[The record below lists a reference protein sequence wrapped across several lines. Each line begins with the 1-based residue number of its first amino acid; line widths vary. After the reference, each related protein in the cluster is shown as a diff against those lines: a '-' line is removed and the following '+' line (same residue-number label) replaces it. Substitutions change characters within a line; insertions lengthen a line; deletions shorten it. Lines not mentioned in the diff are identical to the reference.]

1 MQRNRQC
8 WRSTPLFVVVA
19 LASVPE
25 VARAQVTVDELQREL
40 ASLRREMQQLRAEVE
55 SLKSG
60 TSPGV
65 AGAHIVDGSV
75 QQEPVLPPPL
85 HPDDTDQRAR
95 APQVPP
101 DMMAEQIAELARVK
115 VESGSK
121 MPVRLFGTLH
131 ASAFFNSGE
140 ANWLDNPNIV
150 APRPQNEPTG
160 SFSMGLRQTRLG
172 LAVDGPTLSGMRTS
186 GQVVADFFG
195 GIPGF
200 QTGQTIPLPRLLVAF
215 ARLETGRT
223 AIEIGQDHV
232 VLAPRDPTSLAAFA
246 FPSLFRSGNLYL
258 RAPQIRVEQAIG
270 AKVRATGALIAP
282 IGGDVPGED
291 YRFVPPALPG
301 ERSRRPAF
309 EARVAVDSTT
319 DADAARRAGV
329 ALSGHY
335 GSERRATGIAN
346 AWAAAVDFG
355 ARRDWIG
362 VAGELFSGRNVDAF
376 GGATGLD
383 ARAAGGWGELQLFAS
398 SRLTFNGGI
407 GIDDLRDL
415 PATAIL
421 RRRNRSA
428 YGNVIVSLSPE
439 VQGSFEYRWLGT
451 LPGTG
456 SERANHHF
464 DLVLTYKF

>member
-1 MQRNRQC
+1 
-8 WRSTPLFVVVA
+8 
-19 LASVPE
+19 
-25 VARAQVTVDELQREL
+25 
-40 ASLRREMQQLRAEVE
+40 
-55 SLKSG
+55 
-60 TSPGV
+60 
-65 AGAHIVDGSV
+65 
-75 QQEPVLPPPL
+75 
-85 HPDDTDQRAR
+85 
-95 APQVPP
+95 
-101 DMMAEQIAELARVK
+101 
-115 VESGSK
+115 
-121 MPVRLFGTLH
+121 
-131 ASAFFNSGE
+131 
-140 ANWLDNPNIV
+140 
-150 APRPQNEPTG
+150 
-160 SFSMGLRQTRLG
+160 
-172 LAVDGPTLSGMRTS
+172 
-186 GQVVADFFG
+186 
-195 GIPGF
+195 
-200 QTGQTIPLPRLLVAF
+200 
-215 ARLETGRT
+215 
-223 AIEIGQDHV
+223 
-232 VLAPRDPTSLAAFA
+232 
-246 FPSLFRSGNLYL
+246 
-258 RAPQIRVEQAIG
+258 
-270 AKVRATGALIAP
+270 
-282 IGGDVPGED
+282 VPGED

>member
-1 MQRNRQC
+1 MKRNRRC
-8 WRSTPLFVVVA
+8 WRAMPLLVVVV
-19 LASVPE
+19 LVCVPGS
-25 VARAQVTVDELQREL
+25 AHAQATMDDLQREL
-40 ASLRREMQQLRAEVE
+40 ASLRREMQELRAEID
-55 SLKSG
+55 SLK
-60 TSPGV
+60 
-65 AGAHIVDGSV
+65 AGAADAPGRDRRGDDA
-75 QQEPVLPPPL
+75 QQGPVLPPPV
-85 HPDDTDQRAR
+85 HAEPDQP
-95 APQVPP
+95 APAAQVPV
-101 DMMAEQIAELARVK
+101 DVLTEQIAELARVK

-121 MPVRLFGTLH
+121 MPVRLLGTLH
-131 ASAFFNSGE
+131 ASAFVNSGE

-150 APRPQNEPTG
+150 APRPESGRTG

-172 LAVDGPTLSGMRTS
+172 LAVDGPTLGPMRTS

-215 ARLETGRT
+215 ARLETERT

-246 FPSLFRSGNLYL
+246 FPALFRSGNLYL

-270 AKVRATGALIAP
+270 SRVRATGALIAP
-282 IGGDVPGED
+282 IGGDLTGEN
-291 YRFVPPALPG
+291 YRFVPPALAG
-301 ERSRRPAF
+301 ERTRRPAF
-309 EARVAVDSTT
+309 EARLAVDSTT
-319 DADAARRAGV
+319 DVDAVRRAGV
-329 ALSGHY
+329 GVSGHY
-335 GSERRATGIAN
+335 GSERRPTGTAT

-362 VAGELFSGRNVDAF
+362 VAGEIFSGRNVDAF

-383 ARAAGGWGELQLFAS
+383 ARAAGGWTELQLFAS
-398 SRLTFNGGI
+398 PRLAFHGGI

-415 PATAIL
+415 PAPTVP

-428 YGNVIVSLSPE
+428 YGNVIVSFSPE

-451 LPGTG
+451 LPGSG
-456 SERANHHF
+456 GERHNHHF
-464 DLVLTYKF
+464 DWVLTYKF